1 MTTCFLL
8 QAGVALGLVRTA
20 SRRFPQWGDEFGAL
34 MVATIV
40 VNQLVGPPMF
50 RAAIV
55 AVGESGVDPRPGSIR
70 AASDAADSDAD
81 ADAGAKIA
89 SAAAEV

>member
-1 MTTCFLL
+1 M
-8 QAGVALGLVRTA
+8 ALGLVRTA
-20 SRRFPQWGDEFGAL
+20 ARRFPQWGDEFGAL

-70 AASDAADSDAD
+70 AEFRCGGFSRRRGT
-81 ADAGAKIA
+81 AGAKIT

>member
-1 MTTCFLL
+1 M
-8 QAGVALGLVRTA
+8 ALGLVRTA
-20 SRRFPQWGDEFGAL
+20 ARRFPQWGDEFGAL

-70 AASDAADSDAD
+70 AASDSADSVAD
-81 ADAGAKIA
+81 ADAGAKIT

>member
-1 MTTCFLL
+1 M
-8 QAGVALGLVRTA
+8 VRTA
-20 SRRFPQWGDEFGAL
+20 ARRFPQWGDEFGAL

-55 AVGESGVDPRPGSIR
+55 DVGESGVDPRPGSIR
-70 AASDAADSDAD
+70 AVSDSADSDAD

>member
-1 MTTCFLL
+1 M
-8 QAGVALGLVRTA
+8 ALGLVRTA
-20 SRRFPQWGDEFGAL
+20 ARRFPQWGDEFGAL

-70 AASDAADSDAD
+70 AVSDSADSDAD

>member
-1 MTTCFLL
+1 
-8 QAGVALGLVRTA
+8 
-20 SRRFPQWGDEFGAL
+20 

-70 AASDAADSDAD
+70 AELDASDSVAD

>member
-1 MTTCFLL
+1 
-8 QAGVALGLVRTA
+8 VALGLVRTA
-20 SRRFPQWGDEFGAL
+20 ARRFPQWGDEFGAL

-70 AASDAADSDAD
+70 AEFDASDSVAD
-81 ADAGAKIA
+81 AKVTPGAKIT

>member
-1 MTTCFLL
+1 M
-8 QAGVALGLVRTA
+8 
-20 SRRFPQWGDEFGAL
+20 

-70 AASDAADSDAD
+70 AELDASDSVAD

>member
-1 MTTCFLL
+1 M
-8 QAGVALGLVRTA
+8 GLVRTA
-20 SRRFPQWGDEFGAL
+20 ARRFPQWGDEFGAL

-70 AASDAADSDAD
+70 AASDSSDSVAD
-81 ADAGAKIA
+81 ADAGAKIT

>member
-1 MTTCFLL
+1 M
-8 QAGVALGLVRTA
+8 ALGLVRTA
-20 SRRFPQWGDEFGAL
+20 ARRFPQWGDEFGAL

-55 AVGESGVDPRPGSIR
+55 AVGESGVDPRPGTIR
-70 AASDAADSDAD
+70 AAADAADSVAD
-81 ADAGAKIA
+81 ADAGAKIT

>member
-1 MTTCFLL
+1 
-8 QAGVALGLVRTA
+8 VRTA
-20 SRRFPQWGDEFGAL
+20 ARRFPQWGDEFGAL

-70 AASDAADSDAD
+70 AVSDSADSDAD
-81 ADAGAKIA
+81 VDAGAKIT

>member
-1 MTTCFLL
+1 M
-8 QAGVALGLVRTA
+8 ALGLVRTA
-20 SRRFPQWGDEFGAL
+20 ARRFPQWGDEFGAL

-55 AVGESGVDPRPGSIR
+55 AVGESGVDPRPNGSMR
-70 AASDAADSDAD
+70 EASDSADSDAD

>member
-1 MTTCFLL
+1 M
-8 QAGVALGLVRTA
+8 ALGLVRTA
-20 SRRFPQWGDEFGAL
+20 ARRFPQWGDEFGAL

-55 AVGESGVDPRPGSIR
+55 AVGESGVDPRPGSTR
-70 AASDAADSDAD
+70 AELDASDSVAG

>member
-1 MTTCFLL
+1 M
-8 QAGVALGLVRTA
+8 ALGLVRTA
-20 SRRFPQWGDEFGAL
+20 ARRFPQWGDEFGAL

>member
-1 MTTCFLL
+1 M
-8 QAGVALGLVRTA
+8 ALGLVRTA
-20 SRRFPQWGDEFGAL
+20 ARRFPQWGDEFGAL

-55 AVGESGVDPRPGSIR
+55 AVGESGVDHRPGGIK
-70 AASDAADSDAD
+70 AVSDAADSVAD

>member
-1 MTTCFLL
+1 MRK
-8 QAGVALGLVRTA
+8 Q
-20 SRRFPQWGDEFGAL
+20 P
-34 MVATIV
+34 
-40 VNQLVGPPMF
+40 
-50 RAAIV
+50 AAIV

-70 AASDAADSDAD
+70 AASDAADADAD

>member
-1 MTTCFLL
+1 M
-8 QAGVALGLVRTA
+8 ALGLVRTA
-20 SRRFPQWGDEFGAL
+20 ARRFPQWGDEFGAL

-55 AVGESGVDPRPGSIR
+55 AVGESGVDPRPGHK
-70 AASDAADSDAD
+70 AAADAADSVAD
-81 ADAGAKIA
+81 ADAGAKIT

>member
-1 MTTCFLL
+1 M
-8 QAGVALGLVRTA
+8 VRTA
-20 SRRFPQWGDEFGAL
+20 ARRFPQWGDEFGAL

-70 AASDAADSDAD
+70 AVSDSDAD